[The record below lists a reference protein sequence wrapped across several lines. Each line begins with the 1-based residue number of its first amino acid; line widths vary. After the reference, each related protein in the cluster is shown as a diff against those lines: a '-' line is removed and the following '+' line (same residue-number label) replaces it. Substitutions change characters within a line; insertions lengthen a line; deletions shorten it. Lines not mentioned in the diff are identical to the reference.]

1 VVSDALSAVCPIC
14 GYNQGEERILV
25 AHLVGVHGGIP
36 RVQGEA
42 MFVCNNHPGIAPMN
56 HLEFLKHAQEV
67 TSTAMYGRA
76 PPPKCQPVSVSQG
89 QVVSMPLKEWQ
100 SIALGKAHSTEKNL
114 KLRWGFSI
122 ASSGAVLLII
132 NGARFI
138 PLADLEL
145 SVYGWVQM
153 LAGFA
158 ILAGS
163 AVFYSN
169 QSRYMQGSATILVAA
184 SMSWVAVIL
193 IAIRVVSGTAYVSG
207 VLTIF
212 LVLAPLLS
220 TIGSV
225 WNLISGETK
234 SIKR

>member
-1 VVSDALSAVCPIC
+1 MTTDVLEKMRDSYAKASAK
-14 GYNQGEERILV
+14 Y
-25 AHLVGVHGGIP
+25 
-36 RVQGEA
+36 
-42 MFVCNNHPGIAPMN
+42 
-56 HLEFLKHAQEV
+56 LE
-67 TSTAMYGRA
+67 TA
-76 PPPKCQPVSVSQG
+76 
-89 QVVSMPLKEWQ
+89 
-100 SIALGKAHSTEKNL
+100 
-114 KLRWGFSI
+114 
-122 ASSGAVLLII
+122 
-132 NGARFI
+132 
-138 PLADLEL
+138 
-145 SVYGWVQM
+145 VQM

>member
-1 VVSDALSAVCPIC
+1 MAEHRLGQSSLYRKKSEVEMGILDSVEWRSLVDYQRSEIHTSC
-14 GYNQGEERILV
+14 G
-25 AHLVGVHGGIP
+25 
-36 RVQGEA
+36 
-42 MFVCNNHPGIAPMN
+42 
-56 HLEFLKHAQEV
+56 
-67 TSTAMYGRA
+67 
-76 PPPKCQPVSVSQG
+76 
-89 QVVSMPLKEWQ
+89 
-100 SIALGKAHSTEKNL
+100 
-114 KLRWGFSI
+114 
-122 ASSGAVLLII
+122 
-132 NGARFI
+132 
-138 PLADLEL
+138 LEL